1 MTYTVQYCVACARLL
16 VSADERKKQ
25 VSCERVN
32 EWETAGREKDR
43 ACKHLFKYM
52 YMYLNPRTTHPISKK
67 PFLVSMICQVSQFQK
82 VQCRRAWQSCCTDV
96 QVR

>member
-16 VSADERKKQ
+16 VSADERKQQ

-52 YMYLNPRTTHPISKK
+52 YMYLNPRTTPPTFWKTISHVNDMSRVTISKGT
-67 PFLVSMICQVSQFQK
+67 V
-82 VQCRRAWQSCCTDV
+82 
-96 QVR
+96 